1 MPTAADAGS
10 AGARSTGAGA
20 VIELSHVSKT
30 IAPRFGRAA
39 RALDDVSFRVAAGE
53 VVGLSGSEGAG
64 KSTLLSLVAGQMRPS
79 TGTVLIDGTEPRR
92 FVERE
97 GVAYLPQPFA
107 LPGRWR
113 VVDALTRLAVLSGV
127 RAAYTRQRVE
137 SVMRELGL
145 YDDRHVRFKSLTRD
159 ARVRLGVAQ
168 ALVADRRVIVLD
180 EPLDGLGA
188 ESLER
193 LRELVVRLRAFDRA
207 ILVASRDTAELQRL
221 TDRVTIIDRGR
232 VRRPG
237 APRPATPVDVEAVFH
252 LVFHQGGEHVLAVFP
267 TAISLGRSTYAVRVS
282 GVAALNRGLRDLL
295 DRGALIAAVTPAHAT
310 ADAGAL
316 AALSEVSP

>member
-10 AGARSTGAGA
+10 AGAGSTGAGA

-30 IAPRFGRAA
+30 FAPRFAREA

-53 VVGLSGSEGAG
+53 VVGLSGPEGAG
-64 KSTLLSLVAGQMRPS
+64 KSTLLSLVAGQTRPNS
-79 TGTVLIDGTEPRR
+79 GSVLIDGMDTRR

-97 GVAYLPQPFA
+97 GVAYMPQPFV

-137 SVMRELGL
+137 SVMRDLGL
-145 YDDRHVRFKSLTRD
+145 YDDRRVRVKALTRD
-159 ARVRLGVAQ
+159 ARIRLGVAQ
-168 ALVADRRVIVLD
+168 ALLADRRVIVLD

-188 ESLER
+188 ESLDR

-221 TDRVTIIDRGR
+221 ADRVTLIDRGR
-232 VRRPG
+232 VRRTG
-237 APRPATPVDVEAVFH
+237 AARPATPVDTETVFH
-252 LVFHQGGEHVLAVFP
+252 LAFYQGSEHVLAVFP

-282 GVAALNRGLRDLL
+282 GFTALNHGLRDLL
-295 DRGALIAAVTPAHAT
+295 DRGALIASVIPANVT
-310 ADAGAL
+310 ADATAF
-316 AALSEVSP
+316 AAMGEVST

>member
-1 MPTAADAGS
+1 MSTAADAGS
-10 AGARSTGAGA
+10 AGAGSPGAGA

-30 IAPRFGRAA
+30 FAPRFGRAA

-53 VVGLSGSEGAG
+53 VVGLSGPDGAG
-64 KSTLLSLVAGQMRPS
+64 KSTLLALAAGQMRPS
-79 TGTVLIDGTEPRR
+79 SGTVLIDGMEPRR

-97 GVAYLPQPFA
+97 GIAYLPQDVA
-107 LPGRWR
+107 VPGGWR

-145 YDDRHVRFKSLTRD
+145 YDDRRVRFRRLTRD
-159 ARVRLGVAQ
+159 GRIRVGVAQ
-168 ALVADRRVIVLD
+168 ALLADRRVIVLD
-180 EPLDGLGA
+180 EPLEGLAA

-193 LRELVVRLRAFDRA
+193 LREIVVRLRAFDRA

-221 TDRVTIIDRGR
+221 ADRVTIIDRGR

-237 APRPATPVDVEAVFH
+237 TPRPATPVDAEAVFH
-252 LVFHQGGEHVLAVFP
+252 LTLYQGGEHVLAVFP

-282 GVAALNRGLRDLL
+282 GFPALNGGLRDLL
-295 DRGALIAAVTPAHAT
+295 DRGALLAAVTPAHAT
-310 ADAGAL
+310 ADTSAL
-316 AALSEVSP
+316 AAVSEVVS